1 MASSPENLVIGLDLG
16 GTSMVAGLVDRQLE
30 VTKRIEEETPTAS
43 QEALLTNILTVIDRL
58 RSHAHAPVD
67 AIGCG
72 IPSMIDRAR
81 GRAVMSVNIP
91 LKDFDFVDFMQDRTG
106 LPVFIDNDA
115 NVAALAEVRGGAAK
129 GAAEAIL
136 ITIGTGSGGGILPG
150 GRGYRGATGSA
161 AELGHM
167 VVEA

>member
-1 MASSPENLVIGLDLG
+1 MASAPENLVIGLDLG
-16 GTSMVAGLVDRQLE
+16 GTSMAAGLVDRQLE
-30 VTKRIEEETPTAS
+30 VTERIEEETATAS
-43 QEALLTNILTVIDRL
+43 QEALLTNILSVIDRL
-58 RSHAHAPVD
+58 RSRAHAPVA

-91 LKDFDFVDFMQDRTG
+91 LEDFDFVDYMRKKTG

-129 GAAEAIL
+129 G
-136 ITIGTGSGGGILPG
+136 
-150 GRGYRGATGSA
+150 
-161 AELGHM
+161 
-167 VVEA
+167 